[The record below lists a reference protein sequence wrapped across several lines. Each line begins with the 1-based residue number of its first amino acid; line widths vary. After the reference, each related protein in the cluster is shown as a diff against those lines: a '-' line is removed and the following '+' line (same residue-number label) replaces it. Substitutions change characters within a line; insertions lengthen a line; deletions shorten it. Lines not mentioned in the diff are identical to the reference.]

1 MSYGRELSVRKRTND
16 FTLGDS
22 WFAQVSELT
31 NETRSM
37 KDRSAQI
44 EVALQT
50 VSGEI
55 VDLRSE
61 VQRLNKNSMTDA
73 LTQIANRRAFDRNLA
88 AMMEEAQRT
97 SQPLSL
103 VLVDIDRFKAFNDS
117 YGHVAGDQVI
127 RFVAKEL
134 SSGTKGRYFVARYGA
149 RNTP

>member
-1 MSYGRELSVRKRTND
+1 M
-16 FTLGDS
+16 
-22 WFAQVSELT
+22 SELT